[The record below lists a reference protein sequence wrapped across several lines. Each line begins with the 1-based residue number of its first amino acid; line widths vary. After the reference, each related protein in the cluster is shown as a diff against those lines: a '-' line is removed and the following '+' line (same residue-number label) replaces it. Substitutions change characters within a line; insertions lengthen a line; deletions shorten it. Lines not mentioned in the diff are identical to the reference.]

1 MKNNFPEDLDRFKFL
16 SILIHDHIRIF
27 PNYTFFA
34 IQITRCRYI
43 FVDAYSY
50 CLKEWSYFFFVK
62 TYLALIFNYDQ
73 IEAFSLVFGDFQ
85 QIFKFCDKHQF
96 LKRNILIANGFWY
109 FFYDSMLKIIFIIL
123 RLVKTLHSCK
133 TAEFHR

>member
-1 MKNNFPEDLDRFKFL
+1 MILKNNFPEDLDRFKFL

-50 CLKEWSYFFFVK
+50 CLKEWSYFFLLKHILHSCLTTIRLKHFHWYSETFNK
-62 TYLALIFNYDQ
+62 FLNIDSKWFLI
-73 IEAFSLVFGDFQ
+73 
-85 QIFKFCDKHQF
+85 
-96 LKRNILIANGFWY
+96 

-133 TAEFHR
+133 TAEIHK

>member
-27 PNYTFFA
+27 PNYIFCNTDYQMPVY
-34 IQITRCRYI
+34 IRRCI
-43 FVDAYSY
+43 FLLFKRVK
-50 CLKEWSYFFFVK
+50 LFFFVK
-62 TYLALIFNYDQ
+62 TYLALMFNYDQ

-133 TAEFHR
+133 TAEIHK